1 MAAALS
7 RYGIAWTFAGR
18 QGGRATHHTTRE
30 EAMSKRSNGEGSIRR
45 RSDRGGR
52 WEARYFIEVD
62 GAWVRR
68 SLFAPTKELVAQ
80 RMRAAMAA
88 RDAGTHPVPARETVG
103 TYVDAW
109 LAGAQPTLRP
119 RTFAGYAQIV
129 RDHIQPRLGRTP
141 LARLQPH
148 QVQRFYR
155 DLLESGRSA
164 KTVRNAHGVLHRALD
179 QALRWRL
186 VSTNVADLVDP
197 PRITRREM
205 TALDPDQARAVLQ
218 ARQR

>member
-103 TYVDAW
+103 TYVDSPGSGGRRSHVCSHIRCSGFIAICSNPAAQ
-109 LAGAQPTLRP
+109 LRRSGTRTASCIVRSTKRCAGASSPPMSPTSSTHR
-119 RTFAGYAQIV
+119 G
-129 RDHIQPRLGRTP
+129 
-141 LARLQPH
+141 
-148 QVQRFYR
+148 
-155 DLLESGRSA
+155 S
-164 KTVRNAHGVLHRALD
+164 HGER
-179 QALRWRL
+179 
-186 VSTNVADLVDP
+186 
-197 PRITRREM
+197 
-205 TALDPDQARAVLQ
+205 
-218 ARQR
+218 